1 MFDFLKNYI
10 IVAYDNYFKIVVN
23 LSLKQQVCYN

>member
-10 IVAYDNYFKIVVN
+10 IVAYGNYFKIVVN
-23 LSLKQQVCYN
+23 LLLKQQVCYN